1 MTDDYIVRYRD
12 FLDRSK
18 TERLFVRNAREEAV
32 VRGFTSES
40 ERKTLK
46 PGDRIFF
53 ENRNKNLV
61 LVTMGKKP
69 LPEGFRLIASHVDS
83 PRLDLKPLPLR
94 EESGIT
100 LLMTQYYGGIKKY
113 QWASIPL
120 SLVGTVILKSG
131 IAVDVAIGESPED
144 PAFIIPDILPHL
156 AKKAQNER
164 NATEVLSGEELQV
177 LFGTDPKETLLRK
190 LKDDYGIDEEDFLS
204 AELELVPSYRSREL
218 GLDRSLVGGYGQ
230 DDRICAY
237 AALDAILE
245 SGDEIP
251 EETSIVYL
259 ADKEETG
266 SVGSTGMNSHY
277 LEYVLSGLLE
287 KTEGSSD
294 MHLLLSTMWNGKAL
308 SADVTVAF
316 DPVFKAVHDEQN
328 AAKLRGGIVLSKF
341 IGGGGKMNC
350 HDADAEYVAEIRR
363 LFSSAGVKYQ
373 GAMFGKIDEGGGATV
388 ARYLSSKG
396 MQVLNAGPA
405 ILGMHSPFEI
415 AAKEDILSTHLA
427 FKAFFRNSEV
437 KP

>member
-1 MTDDYIVRYRD
+1 MADDYIVRYRD

-18 TERLFVRNAREEAV
+18 TERLFVLNAREEAIK
-32 VRGFTSES
+32 RGFTPEP
-40 ERKTLK
+40 EKKTLV
-46 PGDRIFF
+46 PGDRVFF

-61 LVTMGKKP
+61 LVTVGKKP
-69 LPEGFRLIASHVDS
+69 VPEGFRLIASHVDS

-120 SLVGTVILKSG
+120 SLIGSVILKSG
-131 IAVDVAIGESPED
+131 KTVDISLGESSDD

-156 AKKAQNER
+156 AKKAQNDR
-164 NATEVLSGEELQV
+164 NATEVLRGEELQV
-177 LFGTDPKETLLRK
+177 LFGTEPKDALLRK
-190 LKDDYGIDEEDFLS
+190 LKESYGIDEEDFLS
-204 AELELVPSYRSREL
+204 AELELVPAYRSREL

-237 AALDAILE
+237 AALDAILDPE
-245 SGDEIP
+245 NETP

-266 SVGSTGMNSHY
+266 SVGATGMNSHY
-277 LEYVLSGLLE
+277 MEFVISELLE
-287 KTEGSSD
+287 KTEGASS
-294 MHLLLSTMWNGKAL
+294 MNLLLRTLWNGKAL

-316 DPVFKAVHDEQN
+316 DPVFKSVHDEQN

-350 HDADAEYVAEIRR
+350 HDADAEYVAEIRQ
-363 LFSSAGVKYQ
+363 LLSSSGIKYQ

-415 AAKEDILSTHLA
+415 AAKEDIISTSLS
-427 FKAFFRNSEV
+427 FQAFFRGYSST
-437 KP
+437 